1 MDHILRHDITPYSNP
16 LIKERLQ
23 DIDAAREIE
32 ILNAE
37 IAKINTTK
45 LTFDRWDF
53 IAIFSVGMLE
63 VAADFILGDPRKG
76 LSKNLSDKNHVL
88 GKNIQKIHEEL
99 EHSGHPIDY
108 QGPKFGGGSHRARTF
123 GHDLLLF
130 PIAILMLSQGV
141 FIDGYY
147 EGGSFKWIITQFNQ
161 YGNKYPKMSLDKAII
176 SYLMHMFADFCSS
189 MSLPVPGFGLLA
201 HMPNR
206 ELRQLVDRMY
216 NDGFNM
222 RHMAVQG
229 LPVLSTEILMRIYFY
244 FRYKDSGE
252 PKEASK
258 HKLRQMLLM
267 SHSVALLVNI
277 GKVIITKN
285 ITSINLPM
293 IMRVL
298 HLAFSV
304 FKEEMELT
312 HKAKV
317 KAELG
322 VLRGKWKTLETL
334 VILDEALYYT
344 TEIERYIVKDR
355 NEFLFNFEVNE
366 ERITT
371 SFDEIDNTL
380 AKFRKLRE

>member
-1 MDHILRHDITPYSNP
+1 
-16 LIKERLQ
+16 
-23 DIDAAREIE
+23 
-32 ILNAE
+32 
-37 IAKINTTK
+37 
-45 LTFDRWDF
+45 
-53 IAIFSVGMLE
+53 
-63 VAADFILGDPRKG
+63 
-76 LSKNLSDKNHVL
+76 
-88 GKNIQKIHEEL
+88 
-99 EHSGHPIDY
+99 
-108 QGPKFGGGSHRARTF
+108 
-123 GHDLLLF
+123 
-130 PIAILMLSQGV
+130 
-141 FIDGYY
+141 
-147 EGGSFKWIITQFNQ
+147 
-161 YGNKYPKMSLDKAII
+161 
-176 SYLMHMFADFCSS
+176 
-189 MSLPVPGFGLLA
+189 
-201 HMPNR
+201 
-206 ELRQLVDRMY
+206 
-216 NDGFNM
+216 
-222 RHMAVQG
+222 
-229 LPVLSTEILMRIYFY
+229 
-244 FRYKDSGE
+244 
-252 PKEASK
+252 
-258 HKLRQMLLM
+258 MLLM